1 MTGNS
6 RVPASEK
13 RHLQFFCVFLNALLC
28 GPWGLGFGLPRSGF
42 ASGAFR
48 FHLDSFDDLIDA
60 RLVLGDLELE
70 VVLLTIL
77 RLFLLRFLEVD
88 RL

>member
-1 MTGNS
+1 MFPEAHRPRIIGDRLLTGNS

-13 RHLQFFCVFLNALLC
+13 RHLQLFRVFLNALLC

-60 RLVLGDLELE
+60 RLAIGGLVA
-70 VVLLTIL
+70 
-77 RLFLLRFLEVD
+77 
-88 RL
+88 